1 MTPQQILQQK
11 EARRRLA
18 AVLAQ
23 DESRLDLARAALL
36 IAAEEEP
43 GLTIEPYLSRIEEL
57 GHEARLLLDTLG
69 GPPVGVFNE
78 YFFETL
84 GFSGNRQSYQ
94 DPRNSF
100 LNRVLER
107 RTGIPI
113 TLAVLYAEI
122 GRRAGLIVEGIGMPG
137 HFLVQARATDDPQA
151 YLIDAFHACVMTS
164 EDCQARLDD
173 IFGGRVTLHP
183 SHLQPVSKR
192 QILARMLANLK
203 AIYAQIQRPQRALAA
218 TERILLIMPDA
229 HAEHRDA
236 AFFLAALERWHEAA
250 ERAAKYLQLAPAAP
264 DFTEI
269 RELAKKW
276 RSQQAHL
283 N

>member
-1 MTPQQILQQK
+1 MTVLQVLQQK

-23 DESRLDLARAALL
+23 DEARLDLARAALL

-43 GLTIEPYLSRIEEL
+43 GLTIEPYLTRIDEL
-57 GHEARLLLDTLG
+57 GREARLFLDTVS

-84 GFSGNRQSYQ
+84 GFSGNRHNYQ

-122 GRRAGLIVEGIGMPG
+122 GRRAGLSVAGIGMPG
-137 HFLVQARATDDPQA
+137 HFLVQARADDDAQA
-151 YLIDAFHACVMTS
+151 YLIDAFHACVMTP
-164 EDCQARLDD
+164 EDCQERLNE
-173 IFGGRVTLHP
+173 IFNGRLPLHP
-183 SHLQPVSKR
+183 SHLQPVTKR
-192 QILARMLANLK
+192 QILARILANLK
-203 AIYAQIQRPQRALAA
+203 ALYAQNQRPQRALAA
-218 TERILLIMPDA
+218 SERILLIMPDA

-236 AFFLAALERWHEAA
+236 AFFLAAQERWHEAA
-250 ERAAKYLQLAPAAP
+250 ERATTYLRLAPAAP

-269 RELAKKW
+269 RATLKHW
-276 RSQQAHL
+276 QQRGAHL